1 MKAREITGEGAR
13 DACTNRRRDEAR
25 SASFVARPL
34 RALSFAARG
43 PYTGG
48 VLRAR
53 QVGAAWRGDHMN
65 EQATTGSAAARSVPW
80 LWGALSLLL
89 AACGTTPATPEQQAQ
104 AERRLLIP
112 FLADRSVGCDQL
124 LVELTGN
131 FDANVTRPAV
141 DARLHDF
148 RREVGEG
155 FVDLV
160 WTNRSGAPAGA
171 FQTIVG
177 EKVQEGEQGWRLGRG
192 TRFRVVNQ
200 LRVRVFEGRRELT
213 LRATTTGDYA
223 LVQDGKSKPRDLRRF
238 CIPDDVPA
246 AP

>member
-1 MKAREITGEGAR
+1 M
-13 DACTNRRRDEAR
+13 DE
-25 SASFVARPL
+25 L
-34 RALSFAARG
+34 
-43 PYTGG
+43 
-48 VLRAR
+48 
-53 QVGAAWRGDHMN
+53 
-65 EQATTGSAAARSVPW
+65 ATTKGAVAGSVPRAIG
-80 LWGALSLLL
+80 LLSLLL
-89 AACGTTPATPEQQAQ
+89 AACGSTPATPEQQAQ
-104 AERRLLIP
+104 AERRLLVP
-112 FLADRSVGCDQL
+112 FLAERVVGCDQL
-124 LVELTGN
+124 LIELTGN

-141 DARLHDF
+141 DAKLHDF
-148 RREVGEG
+148 RREVGDG

-160 WTNRSGAPAGA
+160 WTNRSGAPDGA
-171 FQTIVG
+171 FATIVG
-177 EKVQEGEQGWRLGRG
+177 EKLQEGEQGWRPGRG